1 MINKYEKNNSPS
13 QKENQKSAIKM
24 VILPLIGF
32 IFLVIIIFI
41 LIFKQISVYQQ
52 STLNWLNI
60 SIITIS
66 VFLFIPGIF
75 LLVLILGSIK
85 AIDKSRQPIQAGL
98 WKFRHYIFIIS
109 KILIDIT
116 KIIVKPFIY
125 LESALSFFHK
135 PRP

>member
-1 MINKYEKNNSPS
+1 MINKYEKDNSPT

-32 IFLVIIIFI
+32 IIFVIIIFI
-41 LIFKQISVYQQ
+41 FILKHISVNQQ

-98 WKFRHYIFIIS
+98 WKLQHHIFIIS
-109 KILIDIT
+109 KILVDIT
-116 KIIVKPFIY
+116 KMIVKPFIY
-125 LESALSFFHK
+125 LESVLSFFHR

>member
-32 IFLVIIIFI
+32 ILLVIIIFI
-41 LIFKQISVYQQ
+41 LILKHISVDQQ

-75 LLVLILGSIK
+75 LLVLIFGLIK
-85 AIDKSRQPIQAGL
+85 AIDKSRQPLQAGL
-98 WKFRHYIFIIS
+98 WELRHYLFIIS
-109 KILIDIT
+109 KILVDIT
-116 KIIVKPFIY
+116 KMIVKPFIY
-125 LESALSFFHK
+125 LESALSFFH
-135 PRP
+135 RPKL

>member
-13 QKENQKSAIKM
+13 QKEYQKSAVKM

-32 IFLVIIIFI
+32 ILLVIIIFI
-41 LIFKQISVYQQ
+41 LILKQISIDQQ

-85 AIDKSRQPIQAGL
+85 VIVKSRQPIQAGF
-98 WKFRHYIFIIS
+98 WKLRHYIFIIS
-109 KILIDIT
+109 KILVDIT
-116 KIIVKPFIY
+116 KMIVKPFIY
-125 LESALSFFHK
+125 LESALSFFHR

>member
-1 MINKYEKNNSPS
+1 MINIYEKNNSPS
-13 QKENQKSAIKM
+13 QKENQKSAIQM

-32 IFLVIIIFI
+32 ILLVIIIFI
-41 LIFKQISVYQQ
+41 LILKQISVDQL

-60 SIITIS
+60 SLITIS
-66 VFLFIPGIF
+66 VFLFIPGII

-85 AIDKSRQPIQAGL
+85 AIDKSRHPIETGL
-98 WKFRHYIFIIS
+98 WKLRHYIFIIS
-109 KILIDIT
+109 KILVDIT

-125 LESALSFFHK
+125 LESALSFFHR